1 MDVVSN
7 ITLYTDGPSIPSKLV
22 DIPEFEH
29 EAFRAVRQCRID
41 LVEECLNNGFD
52 VNTKHEGESLLWFW
66 ESICL
71 ELEVDWIY
79 SPRAKAIYDDFDN
92 NIVLLE
98 GK

>member
-1 MDVVSN
+1 MFCSFLQLANAYFLSLISAGTMDVVSN

-52 VNTKHEGESLLWFW
+52 VNTKHEGESLL
-66 ESICL
+66 
-71 ELEVDWIY
+71 
-79 SPRAKAIYDDFDN
+79 
-92 NIVLLE
+92 
-98 GK
+98 